1 MSDYKLSVENLKTTI
16 AEMGER
22 AVIAGRQLALLNTVE
37 KNQCLEVMAAMLEK
51 EKSSILTANQKD
63 VDNGIKNGLSSVMID
78 RLRLTEKKISDMAN
92 GLRQLIGLEDPVG
105 QVLSTCIR
113 PNGLEIK
120 KVSVPIGTIAII
132 YESRPNV
139 TIDAAG
145 LCLKSGNAVILRG
158 GSESIHSNIALTQCI
173 SMACVSAGIDS
184 NAVQL
189 IPWKDREAV
198 SILLKMGQY
207 IDLVIPRGGEQLIRK
222 VVEESTIPV
231 IKHYKGVCNIFV
243 DKNVNFD
250 AAMKVIENAK
260 CQRPGVCNSV
270 EHVLIH
276 NDIADDFAPILAKKL
291 IEKGVELRGDKI
303 FCDMV
308 PSAKQATEQDWYEE
322 YLDLIISIKI
332 VPDIEAAIYH
342 INRYGSKHSDS
353 ILTSDKM
360 SAEKFMKEVDSAV
373 IYHNASTR
381 FTDGFE
387 FGMGAEIGI
396 STDKIHAR
404 GPMGLK
410 ELVSYKY
417 LIYGNG
423 QIRT

>member
-1 MSDYKLSVENLKTTI
+1 MGNSKLTIDELKTTI

-22 AVIAGRQLALLNTVE
+22 AVIAGRQLALLTAVG
-37 KNQCLEVMAAMLEK
+37 KNQCLENMAVMLEK
-51 EKSSILTANQKD
+51 EKSSILAANQKD

-78 RLRLTEKKISDMAN
+78 RLRLTEKRISDMAN

-105 QVLSTCIR
+105 QTLSTCVR
-113 PNGLEIK
+113 PNGLEIRK
-120 KVSVPIGTIAII
+120 ASVPIGVISVV

-158 GSESIHSNIALTQCI
+158 GSESIHSNIALTQCV
-173 SMACVSAGIDS
+173 SKACVSAGIGS

-189 IPWKDREAV
+189 IPWTDREAV
-198 SILLKMGQY
+198 SILLKMRQY
-207 IDLVIPRGGEQLIRK
+207 IDLIIPRGGEQLIRK

-243 DKNVNFD
+243 DKNINFD
-250 AAMKVIENAK
+250 AAVKIIENAK
-260 CQRPGVCNSV
+260 CQRPGVCNAV

-276 NDIADDFAPILAKKL
+276 NDIADDFVPILAKKL
-291 IEKGVELRGDKI
+291 MEEGVELRGDKI

-308 PSAKQATEQDWYEE
+308 PDAKQASEQDWYEE
-322 YLDLIISIKI
+322 YLDMIISIKI

-353 ILTSDKM
+353 ILTNDKM
-360 SAEKFMKEVDSAV
+360 NAEKFMREVDSAV

-417 LIYGNG
+417 LVYGNG
-423 QIRT
+423 QVRS

>member
-1 MSDYKLSVENLKTTI
+1 MNHKLSLENLKTGI

-22 AVIAGRQLALLNTVE
+22 AVIAGRQLALLNAVE
-37 KNQCLEVMAAMLEK
+37 KNQCLEIMAAMLEK
-51 EKSSILTANQKD
+51 EKNSILTANQKD
-63 VDNGIKNGLSSVMID
+63 IDNGIKNGLSPVMID
-78 RLRLTEKKISDMAN
+78 RLRLTEKRVSDMTD
-92 GLRQLIGLEDPVG
+92 GLKQLIGLEDPVG

-120 KVSVPIGTIAII
+120 KISVPIGTIAII

-145 LCLKSGNAVILRG
+145 LCLKSGNAVILKG
-158 GSESIHSNIALTQCI
+158 GSESIYSNVVLAQCI
-173 SMACVSAGIDS
+173 SKACAFAGIDN

-198 SILLKMGQY
+198 SILLKMEQY

-231 IKHYKGVCNIFV
+231 VKHYKGVCNIFV

-250 AAMKVIENAK
+250 TAVKIIENAK
-260 CQRPGVCNSV
+260 CQRPGVCNAA

-291 IEKGVELRGDKI
+291 MENGVEIRGDKI
-303 FCDMV
+303 FCDIV

-332 VPDIEAAIYH
+332 VPDINTAIYH
-342 INRYGSKHSDS
+342 INKYGSKHSDS
-353 ILTSDKM
+353 ILTNDKAN
-360 SAEKFMKEVDSAV
+360 AEKFMREVDSAAV
-373 IYHNASTR
+373 YHNASTR

-387 FGMGAEIGI
+387 FGIGAEIGI

-423 QIRT
+423 QLRT

>member
-1 MSDYKLSVENLKTTI
+1 MGDHKLPVEELKTAI

-22 AVIAGRQLALLNTVE
+22 AVIAGKQLALLNAVE
-37 KNQCLEVMAAMLEK
+37 KNQCLEIMATMLEK
-51 EKSSILTANQKD
+51 EKTSILAANQKD
-63 VDNGIKNGLSSVMID
+63 VDSGIKKGLSSVMID
-78 RLRLTEKKISDMAN
+78 RLRLTEKRILDMAN

-120 KVSVPIGTIAII
+120 KISVPIGTIAIV

-158 GSESIHSNIALTQCI
+158 GSESIQSNMALAQCI
-173 SMACVSAGIDS
+173 SKACASVGIDS

-198 SILLKMGQY
+198 SILLKMNQY
-207 IDLVIPRGGEQLIRK
+207 VDLVIPRGGEELIRK

-231 IKHYKGVCNIFV
+231 IKHYKGVCHIFV
-243 DKNVNFD
+243 DKDVNFD
-250 AAMKVIENAK
+250 VAIKIIENAK
-260 CQRPGVCNSV
+260 CQRPGVCNAV

-276 NDIADDFAPILAKKL
+276 NDIADDFAPLLAKKL
-291 IEKGVELRGDKI
+291 VENGVEIRGDKI
-303 FCDMV
+303 FCDLV
-308 PSAKQATEQDWYEE
+308 PGVKQATEQDWYEE

-332 VPDIEAAIYH
+332 VPDIEGAIYH

-353 ILTSDKM
+353 ILTKDKIN
-360 SAEKFMKEVDSAV
+360 AEKFMKEVDSAV
-373 IYHNASTR
+373 VYHNASTR
-381 FTDGFE
+381 FTDGLE

-417 LIYGNG
+417 LVYGNG
-423 QIRT
+423 QIRR

>member
-1 MSDYKLSVENLKTTI
+1 MSEHKLTIEELKITI
-16 AEMGER
+16 AEMGEK
-22 AVIAGRQLALLNTVE
+22 AVIVGKQLALLNAVE
-37 KNQCLEVMAAMLEK
+37 KNQCLEAIATMLGK

-63 VDNGIKNGLSSVMID
+63 VESGVKNGLSSVMID
-78 RLRLTEKKISDMAN
+78 RLRLTEKRISNMAD

-158 GSESIHSNIALTQCI
+158 GSESIHSNIALTRCI

-184 NAVQL
+184 SAVQL
-189 IPWKDREAV
+189 IPWTDREVV
-198 SILLKMGQY
+198 SILLKMNQY

-243 DKNVNFD
+243 DKDVNFD
-250 AAMKVIENAK
+250 SALKIIENAK
-260 CQRPGVCNSV
+260 CQRPGVCNAV

-291 IEKGVELRGDKI
+291 MEKGVEIRGDKI
-303 FCDMV
+303 FCGMV
-308 PSAKQATEQDWYEE
+308 PGAKQATEQDWYEE

-353 ILTSDKM
+353 ILTNDKM
-360 SAEKFMKEVDSAV
+360 NAEKFMREVDSAAV
-373 IYHNASTR
+373 YHNASTR

-410 ELVSYKY
+410 ELASYKY